1 MKAANGPRGAT
12 IAWCPSEAHF
22 IFLSAA
28 SARKQSRVTELML
41 ITPESPPFSQTKA
54 AAGLCG
60 RPLATPPVMPRSI
73 PTGLAIVLLLCRRLT
88 AFRVRPESQNSSKFN
103 INPQTGVRYLD
114 AGPTRE
120 KRSRLRSLAWRL
132 SSCRSSI
139 F

>member
-1 MKAANGPRGAT
+1 MKAANGPRGAK
-12 IAWCPSEAHF
+12 IAWRPSEAHF

-28 SARKQSRVTELML
+28 SAEKQSEVTELML
-41 ITPESPPFSQTKA
+41 IPPESPPFSQTKA

-60 RPLATPPVMPRSI
+60 RPFATPPVMPRSI

-88 AFRVRPESQNSSKFN
+88 AFRVRPGSQNPSGLN
-103 INPQTGVRYLD
+103 INLQTGLRYLD
-114 AGPTRE
+114 AWPTRE
-120 KRSRLRSLAWRL
+120 NGSRFRSLAWRL